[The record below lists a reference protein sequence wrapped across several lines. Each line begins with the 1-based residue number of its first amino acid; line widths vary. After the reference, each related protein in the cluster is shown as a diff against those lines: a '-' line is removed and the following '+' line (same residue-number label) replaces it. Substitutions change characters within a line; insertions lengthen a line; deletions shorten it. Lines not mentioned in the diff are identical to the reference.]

1 MINKGYNV
9 YSQYGEDG
17 ILEYLLSILNIDRGE
32 CCEFGMSG
40 IKYSNTFNLVKNK
53 NWYGIYIERE
63 QHHLDTLNQLFK
75 YSENIRL
82 IQKSVETSGENSLD
96 SLLSTTDIKK
106 DFDILSIDI
115 DGIDY
120 HIWDSL
126 KNYNPKIVIIEI
138 NPFYKPGEEYINDG
152 TNFSSSFTSVVKLGE
167 SKGYT
172 LVCMTGNLIFFRTD
186 LINWPISE
194 PNELFIDDAYM
205 IGDREIGYKRYIKK
219 TNII

>member
-1 MINKGYNV
+1 MINKGFNI

-17 ILEYLLSILNIDRGE
+17 IIEHLLSLLKIEMGE

-40 IKYSNTFNLVKNK
+40 TKYSNTFNLVKNK
-53 NWYGIYIERE
+53 NWYGVYIERAP
-63 QHHLDTLNQLFK
+63 HHLKNLKEIITDYNVTLIDKN
-75 YSENIRL
+75 
-82 IQKSVETSGENSLD
+82 VEIMGEHSLD
-96 SLLSTTDIKK
+96 SILATTPINKE
-106 DFDILSIDI
+106 FDILSIDV

-120 HIWDSL
+120 HIWDRL

-167 SKGYT
+167 KKGYK
-172 LVCMTGNLIFFRTD
+172 LVCMTGNLIFVRTD
-186 LINWPISE
+186 LINFSILE

-205 IGDREIGYKRYIKK
+205 IGTREIGYKRYIKR
-219 TNII
+219 NSIL

>member
-1 MINKGYNV
+1 MINKGFSV

-17 ILEYLLSILNIDRGE
+17 ILEYLLSILNITKGE

-75 YSENIRL
+75 YSENITL

-172 LVCMTGNLIFFRTD
+172 LVCMTGNLIFVRTD
-186 LINWPISE
+186 LINWPILE

-205 IGDREIGYKRYIKK
+205 IGTREIGYKRYVKR
-219 TNII
+219 TNIL